1 MNAGRTPPGVR
12 HDALPHADPSRA
24 LRDENGWTNGTALD
38 LSTLRVTPEILSLIG
53 ETDEF
58 KAAWRAIVRIAP
70 GGWPACAVLLQRLV
84 LG

>member
-1 MNAGRTPPGVR
+1 M
-12 HDALPHADPSRA
+12 
-24 LRDENGWTNGTALD
+24 ALD